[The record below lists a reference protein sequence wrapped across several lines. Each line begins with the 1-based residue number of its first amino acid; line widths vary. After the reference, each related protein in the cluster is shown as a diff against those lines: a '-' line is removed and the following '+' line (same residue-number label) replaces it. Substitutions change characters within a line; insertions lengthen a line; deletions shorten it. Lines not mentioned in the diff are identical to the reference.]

1 MPPPIVPAPT
11 TAALVKSRTGVV
23 AGMSGSLATS
33 RSAKNA

>member
-11 TAALVKSRTGVV
+11 TAAVSVGRSGVSR
-23 AGMSGSLATS
+23 GMCGSFAAS